1 MTYLNLV
8 EKELNELKSALHA
21 EEAVLQENEFPVE
34 EFETYTVGDIL
45 VKMRNHYETAPNV
58 KRTLAMQEKV
68 KIDVLLKSIEHLEA
82 QSEELNSADAHK
94 TLLENIAA
102 AKEYF
107 EEHTRRPEYAH
118 YADGETVGHMPK
130 FIYLDATQTQYFNVY
145 LAYQDYA
152 RALEAEGSSLELI
165 PEFISVDTVSEAMF
179 KSLIDGKSV
188 VFNPQGDLE
197 FLENL
202 EAKLN

>member
-68 KIDVLLKSIEHLEA
+68 KIDVLLKSIVHLET
-82 QSEELNSADAHK
+82 QTEELNSADAHK
-94 TLLENIAA
+94 RLLENISA

-107 EEHTRRPEYAH
+107 VEHTRRPEYAH

-130 FIYLDATQTQYFNVY
+130 FIYVNETQAQYFNVY

-152 RALEAEGSSLELI
+152 RALEAEGSALELI

-188 VFNPQGDLE
+188 VHNPQGDLE
-197 FLENL
+197 FLEDL